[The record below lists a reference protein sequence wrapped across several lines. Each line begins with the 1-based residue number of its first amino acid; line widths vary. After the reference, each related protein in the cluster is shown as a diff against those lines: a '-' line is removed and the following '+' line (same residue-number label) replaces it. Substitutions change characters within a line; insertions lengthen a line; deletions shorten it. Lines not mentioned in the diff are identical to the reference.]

1 MPPQLRASVEQIA
14 WPAVMTGM
22 AAQLF
27 ALQRQF
33 DETQFWSPAR
43 LRANQFRQLQ
53 ILIRHAE
60 RNVPFYQESLRRSG
74 IDPDAELTDAA
85 WQRLP
90 VLTRH
95 DVQTHS
101 TQLHA
106 TDYPSAH
113 GGFAEATSGGST
125 GVPVR
130 VRKTALESLL
140 WNAAHVR
147 DLLWHDMDPGGTI
160 ARVRGMPPH
169 FTPEQQAAVRSP
181 DGLRLDDW
189 GPPYNLL
196 WPTGPMVV
204 IDYAMPIARQAEF
217 LRRLGPD
224 YVLINPSTLRLLVNH
239 CRAERI
245 TLPEVRAFWTSNE
258 MLDAELRQLTREVL
272 GKPIIDNYTSG
283 ECGYMAL
290 QCPACE
296 QYHVQSEVVFL
307 EVLDENDRPCAP
319 GQIGRVV
326 VTPLHNFAMPLLRYA
341 VGDEAEPGSPCACGR
356 GLPVLRRIVGRTID
370 YLLCP
375 SGEKRR
381 VNFRYSLAA
390 ITAIREYQ
398 VAQIGLDRIEVRLV
412 TARPLTGAEEARVL
426 EMMAGEFGDEFR
438 IKLAYPASIVRTQ
451 AGKLR
456 TFVSELK
463 T

>member
-1 MPPQLRASVEQIA
+1 
-14 WPAVMTGM
+14 MTGM
-22 AAQLF
+22 AAQLL

-33 DETQFWSPAR
+33 DETQFWSLAR

-53 ILIRHAE
+53 ILIRHAG
-60 RNVPFYQESLRRSG
+60 RNVPFYKEHLRKSD
-74 IDPDAELTDAA
+74 IDPEAELTDEA

-90 VLTRH
+90 VLTRQ
-95 DVQTHS
+95 DIQTHRAE
-101 TQLHA
+101 LHA

-113 GGFAEATSGGST
+113 GAFAEATSGGST

-130 VRKTALESLL
+130 VRKTALEALL
-140 WNAAHVR
+140 WNAVHLR
-147 DLLWHDMDPGGTI
+147 ELSWHKIDPGGTI

-181 DGLRLDDW
+181 EGLRLGDW

-204 IDYAMPIARQAEF
+204 IDYAMSIAGQAEF

-224 YVLINPSTLRLLVNH
+224 YVLINPSTLRLLVGH
-239 CRAERI
+239 CRAERV

-258 MLDAELRQLTREVL
+258 MLDAELRDATRQVL

-290 QCPACE
+290 QCPASDH
-296 QYHVQSEVVFL
+296 YHVQSEVVFL
-307 EVLDENDRPCAP
+307 EVLDDHNRPCAP

-341 VGDEAEPGSPCACGR
+341 VGDEAEAGSPCACGR

-398 VAQIGLDRIEVRLV
+398 VAQVGVDRIEVRLV
-412 TARPLTGAEEARVL
+412 TARGLTDAEEARVRA
-426 EMMAGEFGDEFR
+426 MMAGEFGPEFR
-438 IKLAYPASIVRTQ
+438 IELTYPASIIRTE

-463 T
+463 G

>member
-1 MPPQLRASVEQIA
+1 
-14 WPAVMTGM
+14 MTGM

-33 DETQFWSPAR
+33 DETQFWDPAR

-53 ILIRHAE
+53 VLIRHAA
-60 RNVPFYQESLRRSG
+60 RNVPFYKNHLHQAG
-74 IDPDAELTDAA
+74 INPDAGLTGDA
-85 WQRLP
+85 WQGLP

-95 DVQTHS
+95 DVQQHS
-101 TQLHA
+101 SELHA
-106 TDYPSAH
+106 VNYPPDH
-113 GGFAEATSGGST
+113 GGFADATSGGST
-125 GVPVR
+125 GIPVR

-147 DLLWHDMDPGGTI
+147 EMLWHNIDPGGTI
-160 ARVRGMPPH
+160 ARMRGMPPQ
-169 FTPEQQAAVRSP
+169 FNPQQQAEVRSP
-181 DGLRLDDW
+181 NGLRLEDW

-196 WPTGPMVV
+196 WLTGPMVV
-204 IDYAMPIARQAEF
+204 TDYAIPIARQAEF

-224 YVLINPSTLRLLVNH
+224 YVLINPSTLRLLVSH
-239 CRAERI
+239 CRAENI
-245 TLPEVRAFWTSNE
+245 TLPTVRAFWTSNE
-258 MLDAELRQLTREVL
+258 MLDQELRQLTRDVL
-272 GKPIIDNYTSG
+272 GKPVIDNYTSA

-290 QCPACE
+290 QCPTCE
-296 QYHVQSEVVFL
+296 QYHVQSEIALL
-307 EVLDENDRPCAP
+307 EVLDRGNRPCAP
-319 GQIGRVV
+319 GQVGRVV

-341 VGDEAEPGSPCACGR
+341 VGDEAEPGLPCACGR

-381 VNFRYSLAA
+381 VNFRYALAA
-390 ITAIREYQ
+390 IAAIREYQ
-398 VAQIGLDRIEVRLV
+398 VAQIELDRIEVRLV
-412 TARPLTGAEEARVL
+412 VARPLTDGEKAQVQTI
-426 EMMAGEFGDEFR
+426 MAGEFGHEFR
-438 IKLAYPASIVRTQ
+438 IELTFPASIRRTE

-463 T
+463 L